1 MSQEN
6 NINQNIN
13 LSEKIKN
20 FFFDNKKIIII
31 IFSLIVFLLILFF
44 GYKEIQKRK
53 ILKLSEDYN
62 SAISFFENGNNSKSK
77 DLLKTIIEKKNKTYS
92 VLAFYFLL
100 DNDLVQSKNE
110 INKYFDLII
119 DKLNLEK
126 EIKFLN
132 IYKKALY
139 NSEFADEN
147 QMIQMLKPVINSES
161 VWKSHSL
168 YLLAEYFYAKNE
180 KQKSKGFFEKI
191 LDMKDANKKIFN
203 EAQNRLSRNF

>member
-20 FFFDNKKIIII
+20 FFLDNKKIIII

-191 LDMKDANKKIFN
+191 LDMKDAIKKIFN